1 MVLFPINGYQL
12 RQSMANQE
20 SSSQPDTPDQEAIN
34 RLLSAAVI
42 NRRYCELLLSQPAE
56 ALAVGFRG
64 EIFQFSQAKHNLI
77 LSHQAQSL
85 PALALLLSSH

>member
-1 MVLFPINGYQL
+1 MTLFHINGYQL
-12 RQSMANQE
+12 RQSMANQG
-20 SSSQPDTPDQEAIN
+20 SFSQPDDPDQEAIN
-34 RLLSAAVI
+34 RLLSAALT
-42 NRRYCELLLSQPAE
+42 NRRYCELLLSQPAK

-64 EIFQFSQAKHNLI
+64 EIFQFNQAKHNLI